1 MQNYFICRESPFR
14 TKAAGHTA
22 EKTLIRF
29 PKNPFY
35 FLLTKKEEN
44 KKTGPDGKVRNR
56 GRQSSEVQHNRMWI
70 RRSETGSLLTEC
82 YHKYQL

>member
-1 MQNYFICRESPFR
+1 MQNYFICRESLSR
-14 TKAAGHTA
+14 AKAAGHTA

-44 KKTGPDGKVRNR
+44 KQTDSDGKARNKD
-56 GRQSSEVQHNRMWI
+56 RQNSEVQHDRTRI
-70 RRSETGSLLTEC
+70 RRSETGSLFMERC
-82 YHKYQL
+82 RKYQL